1 MQKFKRAMAITLA
14 AMMVIGS
21 SVTAFAADDG
31 HSSTGTGSSEGH
43 VDKHV
48 ISVTLPTV
56 PANST
61 PFNYTVDPERLVT
74 ETNNARYD
82 GTTFTD
88 NAKRDGVYFL
98 NTTGATEDTYTAATV
113 EDEDT
118 FDAGTFYV
126 EDPENEGEYIEA
138 DEYDSEATYY
148 TLTEGSAGS
157 SSYDNKSGALTATSQ
172 SSADVE
178 LTVEVAV
185 GSNGSIDLVNAAPS
199 TDGYTAATVADAAAF
214 AEGTYYTKSDSTYTK
229 ATAYA
234 AGTDYYEVSDPE
246 LYLALV
252 VGSDATVLEAGK
264 TASKTVTLAGIDSNF
279 ETKYIS
285 TSGKYEYSL
294 KSTDLTNW
302 NSSSFYLTGVASK
315 ASAENVTAPTLTV
328 TWSYSDPAAAATN
341 ADPTISNITTFDK
354 ASASDV
360 VITFTLGSG
369 TGAVEAD
376 GIRML
381 QGANDTTVNTAK
393 YTVDMNAKTITIDKT
408 AGFLTSANGNVP
420 IKVILTNNGSDVK
433 TLSGTITIE

>member
-14 AMMVIGS
+14 ATMVIGS

-31 HSSTGTGSSEGH
+31 HSSTGTGSNEGH

-61 PFNYTVDPERLVT
+61 PFNYTVDPERLVP
-74 ETNNARYD
+74 ETDGVRY
-82 GTTFTD
+82 GSTTFTD

-113 EDEDT
+113 EDKDT

-214 AEGTYYTKSDSTYTK
+214 AEGTYYTKSGSTYTK
-229 ATAYA
+229 ATEYA
-234 AGTDYYEVSDPE
+234 AATDYYEVSDPE

-252 VGSDATVLEAGK
+252 VGSDTTVLEAGE
-264 TASKTVTLAGIDSNF
+264 TASKKVTIEGIDSNF
-279 ETKYIS
+279 NTTYNS
-285 TSGKYEYSL
+285 TSEKYEYTV
-294 KSTDLTNW
+294 KSTGLTDW
-302 NSSSFYLTGVASK
+302 NSSAFYLTGVASK

-328 TWSYSDPAAAATN
+328 TWSYSDPAAEEEATN
-341 ADPTISNITTFDK
+341 YLSATSITSTNNSITLSLPTGVTVTGVDLYKVGAADATPLVSGNTYTVAGTTLTIKNTVVANNTGAK
-354 ASASDV
+354 ATVKFSDEHTED
-360 VITFTLGSG
+360 ITF
-369 TGAVEAD
+369 E
-376 GIRML
+376 
-381 QGANDTTVNTAK
+381 
-393 YTVDMNAKTITIDKT
+393 
-408 AGFLTSANGNVP
+408 
-420 IKVILTNNGSDVK
+420 
-433 TLSGTITIE
+433 

>member
-14 AMMVIGS
+14 ATMVIGS

-31 HSSTGTGSSEGH
+31 HSSTGTGSNEGH

-61 PFNYTVDPERLVT
+61 PFSYTVDPERLVP
-74 ETNNARYD
+74 ETNGARY
-82 GTTFTD
+82 GSTTFTD

-214 AEGTYYTKSDSTYTK
+214 AEGTYYTKSGSTYTK
-229 ATAYA
+229 ATEYA
-234 AGTDYYEVSDPE
+234 ANTDYYEVSDPE

-252 VGSDATVLEAGK
+252 VGSDTTVLEAGK
-264 TASKTVTLAGIDSNF
+264 TASKKVTIEGIDSNF
-279 ETKYIS
+279 NTTYNS
-285 TSGKYEYSL
+285 TSEKYEYTV
-294 KSTDLTNW
+294 KSTGLTDW
-302 NSSSFYLTGVASK
+302 NSSAFYLTGVASK

-328 TWSYSDPAAAATN
+328 TWSYSDPAAAASAYVSRTKVSSSN
-341 ADPTISNITTFDK
+341 ISVTLSLPDGVDVSNVTLYKVSAPTTAISLAADTHYTISGTTMSFVADMLT
-354 ASASDV
+354 AW
-360 VITFTLGSG
+360 G
-369 TGAVEAD
+369 TGSTISVAYSD
-376 GIRML
+376 SH
-381 QGANDTTVNTAK
+381 
-393 YTVDMNAKTITIDKT
+393 VDTIT
-408 AGFLTSANGNVP
+408 V
-420 IKVILTNNGSDVK
+420 
-433 TLSGTITIE
+433 E